1 MMLLLLFVVEVELVD
16 GPGATV
22 EIDTQ
27 GTMYYII
34 SDMGAESSLAE
45 GALSFVFWSTAILAI
60 IGLFVSLA
68 TFLSYVIGIFIVEML
83 SNITVDV
90 SVLDVIAEVSVGF
103 PMAFIFIVV
112 CVSLVAIYCTSVYGI
127 QFRTRKGKPCIQ
139 EYTPFS

>member
-1 MMLLLLFVVEVELVD
+1 
-16 GPGATV
+16 
-22 EIDTQ
+22 
-27 GTMYYII
+27 MYYII
-34 SDMGAESSLAE
+34 SYMGAESSLAE
-45 GALSFVFWSTAILAI
+45 GALSFVFCTTAILAI
-60 IGLFVSLA
+60 IGLCVSLSI
-68 TFLSYVIGIFIVEML
+68 FLSYVIGIFIVEML

-90 SVLDVIAEVSVGF
+90 SVLDVIAEVSVGL

>member
-1 MMLLLLFVVEVELVD
+1 MD
-16 GPGATV
+16 GPGAIV

-27 GTMYYII
+27 GTTYYII

-45 GALSFVFWSTAILAI
+45 GSLSIVFWSTAILAI
-60 IGLFVSLA
+60 IGLLVPLA
-68 TFLSYVIGIFIVEML
+68 TFLSCLIGIFMVDML

-90 SVLDVIAEVSVGF
+90 SVLDVVAEVSVGL

-112 CVSLVAIYCTSVYGI
+112 CVSLVAIYCASVYGK